1 LFIIVSLAS
10 SLSRENQAID
20 IIAVYSLALAQM
32 TKRGG
37 KVRPIFAPGAESV
50 STLQA

>member
-10 SLSRENQAID
+10 SLCREVQAID
-20 IIAVYSLALAQM
+20 FIAVRPLALAQM

-37 KVRPIFAPGAESV
+37 NIRPIFALSAESV
-50 STLQA
+50 GTLQA